1 MKDILFFSHNQKKI
15 IEIKQIFKDSKIKIY
30 DLNSFKK
37 IKEPKET
44 GATFSSNA
52 KIKSKYGQQLFDMP
66 CFADDSGFC
75 VEALKNKPGVKSKRF
90 LEKFSNNKKAFE
102 YIISNVV
109 KKRNN
114 KAFFVTA
121 ISLTLKEN
129 HHITFLGKISGTV
142 SLEPK
147 GMNGFGYDPIFI
159 PENNIKTFAEMNLE
173 EKNVISHRKIA
184 ITKLKSFLF
193 WYNICFPVFNLQ
205 NLEISFNSIIWK
217 IKITVQTR
225 KSNVS
230 VLEGFI

>member
-1 MKDILFFSHNQKKI
+1 MKDILFFTHNQKKI
-15 IEIKQIFKDSKIKIY
+15 IEVKQIFKDSKIKVY
-30 DLNSFKK
+30 DLNSFEK

-44 GATFSSNA
+44 GDTFASNA

-75 VEALKNKPGVKSKRF
+75 VEALKNNPGVKSKRF

-142 SLEPK
+142 SLKPK

-159 PENNIKTFAEMNLE
+159 PENNIKTFAEMSLQ

-193 WYNICFPVFNLQ
+193 
-205 NLEISFNSIIWK
+205 
-217 IKITVQTR
+217 
-225 KSNVS
+225 
-230 VLEGFI
+230 

>member
-1 MKDILFFSHNQKKI
+1 LKDILFFSHNQKKI

-75 VEALKNKPGVKSKRF
+75 VEALKNNPGVKSKRF

-142 SLEPK
+142 SLKPK

-159 PENNIKTFAEMNLE
+159 PENNIKTFAEMSLE

-193 WYNICFPVFNLQ
+193 
-205 NLEISFNSIIWK
+205 
-217 IKITVQTR
+217 
-225 KSNVS
+225 
-230 VLEGFI
+230 

>member
-1 MKDILFFSHNQKKI
+1 LKDILFFSHNQKKI
-15 IEIKQIFKDSKIKIY
+15 IEIKQIFTDSKIKIY

-75 VEALKNKPGVKSKRF
+75 VEALKNNPGVKSKRF

-142 SLEPK
+142 SLKPK

-159 PENNIKTFAEMNLE
+159 PENNIKTFAEMSLE

-193 WYNICFPVFNLQ
+193 
-205 NLEISFNSIIWK
+205 
-217 IKITVQTR
+217 
-225 KSNVS
+225 
-230 VLEGFI
+230 

>member
-52 KIKSKYGQQLFDMP
+52 KIKSNYGQQLFDMP

-75 VEALKNKPGVKSKRF
+75 VEALKNNPGVKSKRF

-142 SLEPK
+142 CLEPK
-147 GMNGFGYDPIFI
+147 GTNGFGYDPIFI
-159 PENNIKTFAEMNLE
+159 PENNVKTFAEMKLG
-173 EKNVISHRKIA
+173 EKNIISHRKIA
-184 ITKLKSFLF
+184 ITKLKSFL
-193 WYNICFPVFNLQ
+193 
-205 NLEISFNSIIWK
+205 
-217 IKITVQTR
+217 T
-225 KSNVS
+225 
-230 VLEGFI
+230 

>member
-75 VEALKNKPGVKSKRF
+75 VEALKNNPGIKSKRF

-147 GMNGFGYDPIFI
+147 GTNGFGYDPIFV

-173 EKNVISHRKIA
+173 EKNIISHRKIA
-184 ITKLKSFLF
+184 ISKLKSFLF
-193 WYNICFPVFNLQ
+193 
-205 NLEISFNSIIWK
+205 
-217 IKITVQTR
+217 
-225 KSNVS
+225 
-230 VLEGFI
+230 

>member
-1 MKDILFFSHNQKKI
+1 LKDILFFSHNQKKI
-15 IEIKQIFKDSKIKIY
+15 VEVKQIFKNSKIKVY

-75 VEALKNKPGVKSKRF
+75 VEALKNNPGVKSKRF

-142 SLEPK
+142 SLKPK
-147 GMNGFGYDPIFI
+147 GVNGFGYDPIFI
-159 PENNIKTFAEMNLE
+159 PENNIKTFAEMSLE
-173 EKNVISHRKIA
+173 EKNIISHRKIA

-193 WYNICFPVFNLQ
+193 
-205 NLEISFNSIIWK
+205 
-217 IKITVQTR
+217 
-225 KSNVS
+225 
-230 VLEGFI
+230 

>member
-1 MKDILFFSHNQKKI
+1 MKEILFFSHNQKKI

-37 IKEPKET
+37 IEEPKET

-75 VEALKNKPGVKSKRF
+75 VEALKNNPGVKSKRF

-142 SLEPK
+142 SLKPK

-159 PENNIKTFAEMNLE
+159 PENNIKTFAEMSLE
-173 EKNVISHRKIA
+173 EKNLISHRKIA
-184 ITKLKSFLF
+184 ITKLKSFLT
-193 WYNICFPVFNLQ
+193 
-205 NLEISFNSIIWK
+205 NSILFFKFHLGKCFNIIFWNK
-217 IKITVQTR
+217 NWIIT
-225 KSNVS
+225 KSVS
-230 VLEGFI
+230 TFWL

>member
-75 VEALKNKPGVKSKRF
+75 VEALKNNPGVKSKRF

-129 HHITFLGKISGTV
+129 HHITFLGKINGTV
-142 SLEPK
+142 SLKPK
-147 GMNGFGYDPIFI
+147 GTNGFGYDPIFI
-159 PENNIKTFAEMNLE
+159 PTNYSRTFAEMNLE
-173 EKNVISHRKIA
+173 EKNSISHRKIA

-193 WYNICFPVFNLQ
+193 
-205 NLEISFNSIIWK
+205 
-217 IKITVQTR
+217 
-225 KSNVS
+225 
-230 VLEGFI
+230 

>member
-15 IEIKQIFKDSKIKIY
+15 VEVKQIFKESIVKVN
-30 DLNSFKK
+30 DLNLFEK

-44 GATFSSNA
+44 GNTFASNA
-52 KIKSKYGQQLFDMP
+52 KIKSKYGQELFNMP

-75 VEALKNKPGVKSKRF
+75 VEALKNNPGVKSKRF

-109 KKRNN
+109 KKKNN

-129 HHITFLGKISGTV
+129 HHIIFLGKINGTV

-147 GMNGFGYDPIFI
+147 GTNGFGYDPIFI
-159 PENNIKTFAEMNLE
+159 PENNVKTFAEMKLE
-173 EKNVISHRKIA
+173 EKNIISHRKIA

-193 WYNICFPVFNLQ
+193 
-205 NLEISFNSIIWK
+205 
-217 IKITVQTR
+217 
-225 KSNVS
+225 
-230 VLEGFI
+230 

>member
-15 IEIKQIFKDSKIKIY
+15 IEIKQIFKGSKIKIY

-75 VEALKNKPGVKSKRF
+75 VEALKNNPGVKSKRF

-142 SLEPK
+142 SLKPK

-193 WYNICFPVFNLQ
+193 
-205 NLEISFNSIIWK
+205 
-217 IKITVQTR
+217 
-225 KSNVS
+225 
-230 VLEGFI
+230 

>member
-1 MKDILFFSHNQKKI
+1 LKDILFFSHNQKKI
-15 IEIKQIFKDSKIKIY
+15 VEVKQIFKDSKIKIY

-75 VEALKNKPGVKSKRF
+75 VEALKNNPGVKSKRF

-142 SLEPK
+142 SLKPK

-159 PENNIKTFAEMNLE
+159 PENNIKTFAEMSLE

-193 WYNICFPVFNLQ
+193 
-205 NLEISFNSIIWK
+205 
-217 IKITVQTR
+217 
-225 KSNVS
+225 
-230 VLEGFI
+230 